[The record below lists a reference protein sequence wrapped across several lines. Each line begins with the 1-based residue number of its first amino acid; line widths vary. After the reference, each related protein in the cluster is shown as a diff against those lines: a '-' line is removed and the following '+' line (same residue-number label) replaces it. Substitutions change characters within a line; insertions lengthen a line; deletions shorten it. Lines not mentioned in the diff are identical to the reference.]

1 MRSNTTYRSSTIIF
15 DYALQHVSALQI
27 NCYQV
32 DIGFTKVNIK
42 IERPVFTVLW
52 IVTVLFQERN

>member
-42 IERPVFTVLW
+42 IERPVFTVL
-52 IVTVLFQERN
+52 